1 MTFKYQTYFPHPKIR
16 DAQTYAIDKI
26 LDAYINKNKSTVI
39 LEAGTGVGKSAIAM
53 TVARYLT
60 EKFDNNEEENYEQGS
75 YFLTTQ
81 KILQKQYTKDFGKPK
96 GRMCSIESSSN
107 YGCSYHKKNTCQES
121 QRMLRAES
129 SESRFFKACVFNCKY
144 KNAKKD
150 FIESSESVT
159 NFPYFVTE
167 STYSRKI
174 LPRKF
179 LVIDES
185 HNAESELSKF
195 IEVKISERF
204 CKSTLKLSWP
214 NQTTQFQVVKWINEI
229 YFPKVKSQLLHFE
242 KMLKKTGLK
251 ERISEF
257 TSVSRQY
264 DMLSSHVEKI
274 DTFLSHYDKD
284 NWVMEEIE
292 PEGRS
297 QRKFSFRAI
306 DISPFAKNYLL
317 RMGKRSLLM
326 SATIL
331 DKDTFCKSLGLD
343 ISDVEFI
350 SIDTPFSEENR
361 PVYVY
366 PIGSMSAK
374 YINSTLPKM
383 ASAIKEILKSHKGE
397 KGIIHCHTFR
407 IANYIKKNI
416 RSKRL
421 LIHNSEN
428 RDRILNRHITSSENT
443 VLLSPSMCEG
453 VDLKD
458 DLSRFQII
466 VKVPYP
472 YLGDPL
478 IRKRMNKW
486 EKWYPLQTAKTI
498 VQAAGRSIRSESDS
512 ATTYILD
519 SDWDRFYNRNRYLFP
534 QTFKKSLK

>member
-1 MTFKYQTYFPHPKIR
+1 
-16 DAQTYAIDKI
+16 
-26 LDAYINKNKSTVI
+26 
-39 LEAGTGVGKSAIAM
+39 
-53 TVARYLT
+53 
-60 EKFDNNEEENYEQGS
+60 
-75 YFLTTQ
+75 
-81 KILQKQYTKDFGKPK
+81 
-96 GRMCSIESSSN
+96 
-107 YGCSYHKKNTCQES
+107 
-121 QRMLRAES
+121 
-129 SESRFFKACVFNCKY
+129 
-144 KNAKKD
+144 
-150 FIESSESVT
+150 
-159 NFPYFVTE
+159 
-167 STYSRKI
+167 
-174 LPRKF
+174 
-179 LVIDES
+179 
-185 HNAESELSKF
+185 
-195 IEVKISERF
+195 
-204 CKSTLKLSWP
+204 
-214 NQTTQFQVVKWINEI
+214 
-229 YFPKVKSQLLHFE
+229 
-242 KMLKKTGLK
+242 
-251 ERISEF
+251 
-257 TSVSRQY
+257 
-264 DMLSSHVEKI
+264 MLSSHVEKI
-274 DTFLSHYDKD
+274 GTFLSHYDKD